1 MPPEGH
7 AVRRPRNSCG
17 NGARIEQWHKRP
29 RASPCHR
36 EAYTAAA
43 HNGRLP
49 AKSGIVRPRAPNRD
63 LVVGHAL
70 WIKHL
75 TAEVEKAERAE
86 AKAMEAEFKA
96 MEAEAK
102 ADAKAEAKAK
112 AKQPRKSVLTRNSRE
127 VKQFIKS
134 FVEGIAGVAQGD
146 FVEAKAVV
154 AHVLQGRAPPSCEE
168 GPL

>member
-1 MPPEGH
+1 
-7 AVRRPRNSCG
+7 
-17 NGARIEQWHKRP
+17 
-29 RASPCHR
+29 
-36 EAYTAAA
+36 
-43 HNGRLP
+43 
-49 AKSGIVRPRAPNRD
+49 
-63 LVVGHAL
+63 VVGHAL

-96 MEAEAK
+96 MEVEAK

-154 AHVLQGRAPPSCEE
+154 AHVLQGRAPPSYEE